1 MHLYFFKQIHD
12 IFSGLEI
19 EQSPDEHILKPP
31 AFSSLHTEKKFP
43 ASVVYNMP
51 AICMKW
57 YPYSKYSMGV
67 LFYAH
72 VNGFIGILE
81 KDTMKKSIFIQEPD
95 EISCI
100 DFNLDSS
107 LMACVGKDYKLKLY
121 DSNLNSN
128 SKFSKVIKTYG
139 AQSDVYVNQSIGLDR
154 GVSSTTSSSNHT
166 NRLQAVKFSNKS
178 NEILFTGGWDRT
190 VKIWDIRFYVVLKNL
205 SYNWFK
211 FQKVLILRTP
221 NGLCDTIQGP
231 FICGSDAIDVNV
243 NNLKENSLI

>member
-1 MHLYFFKQIHD
+1 M
-12 IFSGLEI
+12 

-31 AFSSLHTEKKFP
+31 GFSSLHTEKKFP

-57 YPYSKYSMGV
+57 YPHSNYSLGV

-81 KDTMKKSIFIQEPD
+81 KDTMKKSIFIQESD

-100 DFNLDSS
+100 DFNSDSS

-121 DSNLNSN
+121 DSNLNSS
-128 SKFSKVIKTYG
+128 SKFNKVVKVYG
-139 AQSDVYVNQSIGLDR
+139 AQSDVYVNQSVGLGR
-154 GVSSTTSSSNHT
+154 GVSAIDSSNPSNHT

-178 NEILFTGGWDRT
+178 NDVLFTGGWDRT
-190 VKIWDIRFYVVLKNL
+190 VKIWDIRLVFHFDFNQLNL
-205 SYNWFK
+205 H
-211 FQKVLILRTP
+211 IRII
-221 NGLCDTIQGP
+221 NGMIFVFSEHQM
-231 FICGSDAIDVNV
+231 V
-243 NNLKENSLI
+243 